1 MHTQFNSMINSIY
14 LLNKQILIQYVPNYW
29 LERSYTL
36 IFFLLRALIMFVSI
50 LSSSSS
56 ADFFFQF
63 LFLCWYE
70 FFVQIGFGKQIPINS
85 KYFIQIV
92 IDEHYWILYAWHICT
107 IIFKIKFK
115 IQTKI
120 IGLWFDEQTTL

>member
-70 FFVQIGFGKQIPINS
+70 FFIQIDFGKQIPINS